1 MENRK
6 KKYTEP
12 EPQINAGVW
21 SKCIELVNTLDD
33 KAIKTAQIGR
43 YDLKLD
49 S

>member
-1 MENRK
+1 MIDGECTDDN
-6 KKYTEP
+6 
-12 EPQINAGVW
+12 
-21 SKCIELVNTLDD
+21 ELGNTKDD